1 MSISIGGFT
10 FNRLTAQPF
19 GYEETETPRGYTAKK
34 WAVSG
39 LATPAEW
46 ITLLGVYDTWRDAR
60 ITEPDPVIAN
70 NVGTTVNLSG
80 TGAGG
85 ATWNTACWF
94 SSAPQGEQ
102 DGIYI
107 AISVELVHAAQA
119 LAVLKATATSSSASS
134 TLSGTVSIGGV
145 SFTRLTAQ
153 TSGYDETDTRR
164 GFTAKKWSVT
174 GLLTS
179 AEWGSLLSI
188 YDAWRDAK
196 ILEDDP
202 LVTNSVGTTVTISGA
217 NVNGT
222 SWSAT
227 CWFSGAPQG
236 DPDQSGSYISASV
249 ELVDAAQALAV
260 LVASNTDNGGG
271 AGDVPPDLGTIT
283 INGAVLTLKKPPD
296 TFQSVPTMELTA
308 SGKSYISGPF
318 KAVEVQ
324 DIEGET
330 NQAGWTAIRNWFETT
345 IEGGTPSAGDW
356 FPISVP
362 TASAERRIVSGAPQT
377 IYIVSLQRAK
387 VK

>member
-19 GYEETETPRGYTAKK
+19 GYEETETPRGYTAKR

-39 LATPAEW
+39 LVTPAEW

-60 ITEPDPVIAN
+60 ITEDDPVISN
-70 NVGTTVNLSG
+70 STGTTVNLSG

-119 LAVLKATATSSSASS
+119 LAVLKATATSSSATT
-134 TLSGTVSIGGV
+134 TLSGSVSIGGV

-153 TSGYDETDTRR
+153 TSGYDEVDTRR
-164 GFTAKKWSVT
+164 GFTAKRWSVT

-188 YDAWRDAK
+188 FDTWRNLK
-196 ILEDDP
+196 ILEGDP
-202 LVTNSVGTTVTISGA
+202 VVNNSVGATVTITGT

-222 SWSAT
+222 NWSAA

-249 ELVDAAQALAV
+249 ELVDAAQSLAV
-260 LVASNTDNGGG
+260 LIASGATDTGG
-271 AGDVPPDLGTIT
+271 DTPPDLGTIT

-296 TFQSVPTMELTA
+296 TFQSVPSIELTA

-330 NQAGWTAIRNWFETT
+330 NEAGWTAVRNWFEDT
-345 IEGGTPSAGDW
+345 IEGTTPSSGSW

-362 TASAERRIVSGAPQT
+362 TASAERRIISGAPQT
-377 IYIVSLQRAK
+377 VYTVSLQRAK

>member
-19 GYEETETPRGYTAKK
+19 GYEETETPRGYTAKR

-39 LATPAEW
+39 LVTPAEW

-60 ITEPDPVIAN
+60 ITEDDPVISN
-70 NVGTTVNLSG
+70 STGTTVNLSG

-119 LAVLKATATSSSASS
+119 LAVLKATATSSSTTT
-134 TLSGTVSIGGV
+134 TLSGSVSIGGV

-153 TSGYDETDTRR
+153 TSGYDEVDTRR
-164 GFTAKKWSVT
+164 GFTAKRWSVT

-179 AEWGSLLSI
+179 AEWGSLLSLF
-188 YDAWRDAK
+188 DTWRNAK
-196 ILEDDP
+196 ILEGDP
-202 LVTNSVGTTVTISGA
+202 VVNNSVGATVTIAGID
-217 NVNGT
+217 VNGT
-222 SWSAT
+222 NWTAN

-249 ELVDAAQALAV
+249 ELVDAAQSLAV
-260 LVASNTDNGGG
+260 LIASGATDAGG
-271 AGDVPPDLGTIT
+271 DTPPDLGTIT

-296 TFQSVPTMELTA
+296 TFQSVPSIELTA

-318 KAVEVQ
+318 TAVEVQ

-330 NQAGWTAIRNWFETT
+330 NEAGWTAVRNWFEDT
-345 IEGGTPSAGDW
+345 IEGATPSSGSW

-377 IYIVSLQRAK
+377 VYTVSLQRAK

>member
-19 GYEETETPRGYTAKK
+19 GYEETETSRGFTAKK
-34 WAVSG
+34 WAISG

-46 ITLLGVYDTWRDAR
+46 ITLLGVYDAWRDAK
-60 ITEPDPVIAN
+60 ITEDDPVVSN
-70 NVGTTVNLSG
+70 SVGTTVTLSG

-85 ATWNTACWF
+85 ATWNTPCWF
-94 SSAPQGEQ
+94 STAPQGTQ

-119 LAVLKATATSSSASS
+119 LAVLKATASTSSSGT
-134 TLSGTVSIGGV
+134 TLTGTVSIGGV
-145 SFTRLTAQ
+145 SFSKLTAQ

-164 GFTAKKWSVT
+164 GYTAKKWSVT

-179 AEWGSLLSI
+179 SEWSSLLGVF
-188 YDAWRDAK
+188 DTWRNLK
-196 ILEDDP
+196 IAEDDP
-202 LVTNSVGTTVTISGA
+202 LVTNSVGATVAISGS

-260 LVASNTDNGGG
+260 LIAANAESGGG
-271 AGDVPPDLGTIT
+271 ADIPPDLGTIT
-283 INGAVLTLKKPPD
+283 INGATLTLTKPHQ
-296 TFQSVPTMELTA
+296 TFQSVPSLELTA
-308 SGKSYISGPF
+308 AGTSYISGPR
-318 KAVEVQ
+318 KAIDVQ

-330 NQAGWTAIRNWFETT
+330 NLAGWDAIRQWFEDTM
-345 IEGGTPSAGDW
+345 EGTPTAGSW
-356 FPISVP
+356 YPISVP
-362 TASAERRIVSGAPQT
+362 TASAERRIVSGSPQT
-377 IYIVSLQRAK
+377 IYTVSLQRAK
-387 VK
+387 VV